1 MLQLLE
7 WKFHIDIV
15 SFHSNETLICKTK
28 AIFIYQAMTLTKDS
42 VLWNGLPQSD
52 NIASPT
58 FGEKIRNP
66 LNLSL
71 NLHLSNMSDLIL
83 RQFKNALSHC
93 NIQFKSTLWTEK

>member
-1 MLQLLE
+1 MSG
-7 WKFHIDIV
+7 KHG
-15 SFHSNETLICKTK
+15 SK

-42 VLWNGLPQSD
+42 VLWNDLPQSG

-83 RQFKNALSHC
+83 RLFKNALSHC
-93 NIQFKSTLWTEK
+93 NIQFKSTLGTEK